1 MSKALTFHYLCS
13 LDLRSCSRSYVY
25 ALEETSDL
33 RHWRLPYY
41 RNKCIL
47 WMCMAFGLNLIV
59 WAKWME
65 NAISYPHIKLFLN
78 NRSLFTISFHHVLEM
93 AMDSGRCVCH
103 RVPDTFE
110 DIREID
116 PPFSLGDFRS
126 CNWCSSQR
134 HSTHS
139 SKIFGRI
146 TRLEIETDAVVG
158 FSRRLL
164 HHISSYTLT
173 TVLCSTT

>member
-1 MSKALTFHYLCS
+1 
-13 LDLRSCSRSYVY
+13 
-25 ALEETSDL
+25 
-33 RHWRLPYY
+33 
-41 RNKCIL
+41 
-47 WMCMAFGLNLIV
+47 
-59 WAKWME
+59 ME

-93 AMDSGRCVCH
+93 AMDSGTCVCH

-116 PPFSLGDFRS
+116 PPFSLDDFRS

-158 FSRRLL
+158 FPRRLNLTLSGDEINSSFLL